1 MQDERSRFV
10 MLSMYSL
17 QRSRGPRGN
26 VCARVGNTSQTHL
39 SHGITTRIMSSSS
52 GLGWQSAHSLAMAV
66 EGMLAGSGEKSLTR
80 EEMNQKQ
87 HRFSRSVDDMNAT
100 ASSALKPVSLRRIQS
115 DVVST
120 KGSANVSSESLL
132 RSTHSEDIRKPK
144 KLDKYGFIIN
154 MDRQGRVQEDY
165 DEYER
170 VPTFAETKVAERRL
184 KKWNFMLSSWE
195 LSKKRRRLLSKRLR
209 KGIPD
214 QVRGTVWPM
223 LGNVPRMKKE
233 NVGVYDDL
241 VHQATE
247 RTERLPPS
255 QALLQ
260 TKSFKATQETIERD
274 IHRTYPRHSMFHE
287 DSEDDEDN
295 ILALFNDNE
304 VSDMIA
310 ELEQDL
316 NGKPRAPR
324 KTSLAVAEGGQ
335 ASLRRVLRAYSC
347 YDREVG
353 YCQGMNFIAGMFLTF
368 TSEEDAFWLLV
379 GTYHFYNKPP

>member
-1 MQDERSRFV
+1 MS
-10 MLSMYSL
+10 
-17 QRSRGPRGN
+17 
-26 VCARVGNTSQTHL
+26 TSA
-39 SHGITTRIMSSSS
+39 
-52 GLGWQSAHSLAMAV
+52 GLGWQSAQSLALAV
-66 EGMLAGSGEKSLTR
+66 EESFNMLGGGNKTL
-80 EEMNQKQ
+80 EEERQEMKQ
-87 HRFSRSVDDMNAT
+87 HRFSKSVDDIAANGNG
-100 ASSALKPVSLRRIQS
+100 KPVALRRSQS
-115 DVVST
+115 DVVSRAST
-120 KGSANVSSESLL
+120 TADNKPMLRASL
-132 RSTHSEDIRKPK
+132 SEDIRKPK
-144 KLDKYGFIIN
+144 KLDKYGFIVN
-154 MDRQGRVQEDY
+154 MDSHGHVQEDY

-170 VPTFAETKVAERRL
+170 IPTFAETKTAQRRI
-184 KKWNFMLSSWE
+184 KKWNSMMSSWE

-223 LGNVPRMKKE
+223 LRDVPRLKKE
-233 NVGVYDDL
+233 NAGKYFAL

-247 RTERLPPS
+247 RAERLPPS

-287 DSEDDEDN
+287 DSEDEEDD
-295 ILALFNDNE
+295 ILGLFNDDE

-310 ELEQDL
+310 ELEGEL
-316 NGKPRAPR
+316 MGTPPK
-324 KTSLAVAEGGQ
+324 KSLATAEGGQ

-368 TSEEDAFWLLV
+368 TSEEEAFWLLV
-379 GTYHFYNKPP
+379 GTYCHGACRFSSGCCVGSLTDSKYRPYCSCNEQRSLSDERFVW